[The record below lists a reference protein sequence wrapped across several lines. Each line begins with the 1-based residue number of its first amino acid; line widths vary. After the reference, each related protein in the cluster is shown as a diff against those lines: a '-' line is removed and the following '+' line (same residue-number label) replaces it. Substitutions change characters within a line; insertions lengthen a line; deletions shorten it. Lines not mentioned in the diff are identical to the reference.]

1 MQVNGTEIHLEAPI
15 SLQDFLTQQGYSMHQ
30 IAVERNGAI
39 VPRATYAAVTLR
51 RPFGSG
57 SLCRRR
63 LIFPTEKLA
72 FLSAKSAYS
81 HRLSAQ

>member
-39 VPRATYAAVTLR
+39 VPRATYAAVTLQDDDH
-51 RPFGSG
+51 
-57 SLCRRR
+57 L
-63 LIFPTEKLA
+63 
-72 FLSAKSAYS
+72 
-81 HRLSAQ
+81 